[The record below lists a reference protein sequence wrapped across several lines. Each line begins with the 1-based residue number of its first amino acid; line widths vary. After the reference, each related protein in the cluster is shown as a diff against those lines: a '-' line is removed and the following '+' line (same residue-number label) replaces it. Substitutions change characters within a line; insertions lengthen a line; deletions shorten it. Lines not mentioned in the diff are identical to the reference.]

1 MSVAAATVV
10 TETEKQPTPKV
21 DKPVEQDPEP
31 VSTGPVEADEKNE
44 KTERETERDEK
55 ELGKGIETETETGL
69 TGLEPASGGLSEPV
83 PVSEDLIQLY
93 PGEDGEEEPVRS
105 KLQKQEK
112 PVFEVDE
119 QVSEG
124 ASAVQ
129 GAAPS
134 ISSERTLQD
143 TVAQEQLIN
152 ETVPNLVTERVSNL
166 KIESDLPVVEQ
177 AESGRASNQI
187 TETNALTNQIVIPS
201 APAELVVTETSQLV
215 TVDMLPPQ
223 VAMET
228 SQLVT
233 VDMLPPQVAM
243 ETSQLVTVDMLPPQ
257 VAMETAVGPM
267 YPTLDSLT
275 VQQEGMEDLTPFS
288 EEDLAL
294 LYPNRQLE
302 ARAVFEDSF
311 IMEARQERHDLYD
324 LLSLYLKSRLGLST
338 AQAHLQV

>member
-10 TETEKQPTPKV
+10 TEMVKQPTPKV

-31 VSTGPVEADEKNE
+31 VSTGPVEADGKDE

-55 ELGKGIETETETGL
+55 ELGKGIEAETGL
-69 TGLEPASGGLSEPV
+69 TGLEPATGGLSEPV

-112 PVFEVDE
+112 PVSEVDE

-134 ISSERTLQD
+134 ISGERMLQD
-143 TVAQEQLIN
+143 TVAQEQLTN
-152 ETVPNLVTERVSNL
+152 ETVPNLVTEKVSNL

-187 TETNALTNQIVIPS
+187 TETNALTNQIVVPS
-201 APAELVVTETSQLV
+201 APAELVVT
-215 TVDMLPPQ
+215 
-223 VAMET
+223 
-228 SQLVT
+228 
-233 VDMLPPQVAM
+233 

-275 VQQEGMEDLTPFS
+275 VQQELMEDLTPFS

-311 IMEARQERHDLYD
+311 IMEARQERHELYE